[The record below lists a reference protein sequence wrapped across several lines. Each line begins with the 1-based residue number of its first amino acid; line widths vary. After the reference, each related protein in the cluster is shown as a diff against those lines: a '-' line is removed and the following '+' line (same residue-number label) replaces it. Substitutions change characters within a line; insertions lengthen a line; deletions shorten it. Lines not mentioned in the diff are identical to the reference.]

1 MEIRDQ
7 LLQSLDRKRSIQ
19 ESALRQSQSALNSHR
34 RAQLQTH
41 SCNVST
47 FAHLKQALLLER
59 SHSTLSAREQ
69 VQNLMIIKKKLTLQ
83 EREVKASA
91 LELERLKQ
99 QAELLATQH
108 AQIKEQRR
116 IIQEFS
122 EIQTAGITQRNQ
134 DLLREEQGVL
144 AMLKDDAELYSPV
157 YLEPVLSA
165 NPERAVYIGYEQ
177 QSSLLG
183 DTLHAQSHSSSDQRA
198 GHQAHYQTEPLEY
211 VDPNG
216 SRRDNQHHASEHE
229 ADPQLAFKLSDYDG
243 DQIAVALTLRAE
255 RGIEVNIQHKQMPAL
270 VQSQHQARRIER
282 TLRQAGLEVA
292 QVTIG

>member
-7 LLQSLDRKRSIQ
+7 LLQTLDRKRSIQ
-19 ESALRQSQSALNSHR
+19 ESTLRQSQSALNSHR

-59 SHSTLSAREQ
+59 SRSTLSAREQ
-69 VQNLMIIKKKLTLQ
+69 VQNIMIMKKKLGLQ
-83 EREVKASA
+83 EREVRASA

-99 QAELLATQH
+99 QAELLATQR

-116 IIQEFS
+116 VILEYS
-122 EIQTAGITQRNQ
+122 EIQTAGIAQRNQ
-134 DLLREEQGVL
+134 DQLSEEQGIL
-144 AMLKDDAELYSPV
+144 AMIQDDVELYAPACLDPV
-157 YLEPVLSA
+157 HSA
-165 NPERAVYIGYEQ
+165 NPERAVFSSYEQ
-177 QSSLLG
+177 QSILSG
-183 DTLHAQSHSSSDQRA
+183 DAQHAQSHSFSEQRT
-198 GHQAHYQTEPLEY
+198 GQQTHYQTDPREY
-211 VDPNG
+211 LDPNG
-216 SRRDNQHHASEHE
+216 SRRDNQHHALEQQT
-229 ADPQLAFKLSDYDG
+229 DPQLAFELSNNDG
-243 DQIAVALTLRAE
+243 DPIAVALTLRAE
-255 RGIEVNIQHKQMPAL
+255 RGIEVNIQHKHMPAL